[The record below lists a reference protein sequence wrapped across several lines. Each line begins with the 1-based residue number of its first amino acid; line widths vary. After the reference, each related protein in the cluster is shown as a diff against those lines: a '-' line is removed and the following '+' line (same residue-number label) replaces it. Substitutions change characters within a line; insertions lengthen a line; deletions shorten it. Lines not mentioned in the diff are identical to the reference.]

1 MEMRKGRMG
10 DAFNTDRAAAD
21 AKQENTSVFLIN

>member
-1 MEMRKGRMG
+1 LGG
-10 DAFNTDRAAAD
+10 AFNTDRAAAD